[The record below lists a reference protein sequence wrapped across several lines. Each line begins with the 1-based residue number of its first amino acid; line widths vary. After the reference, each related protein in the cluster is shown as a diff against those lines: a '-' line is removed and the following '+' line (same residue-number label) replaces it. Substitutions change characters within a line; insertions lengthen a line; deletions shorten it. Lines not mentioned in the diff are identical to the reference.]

1 MEQRMSH
8 LAILGTQSLG
18 IRLAFLLT
26 VLGTGTCVSS
36 QSKAQSKSQPNS
48 PSASQSAKPSAE
60 SPTQPSGQVVVV
72 CGTSF
77 REAVSG
83 WIDLRRLQG
92 MLVEVI
98 SPEADAAST
107 KEAVKAAF
115 MRLSSP
121 EVGSSLE
128 KTQSLNPAGSVVRSD
143 PKRYLLLVGDTPVI
157 GTRCDV
163 TNQVPTFYV
172 ASKVTEKWGSTPTLP
187 TDFPY
192 ADIEGGG
199 EPEIAVGR
207 LPVDH
212 ASQFTRWLERLKQR
226 EGSVDFG
233 PWRTEV
239 QLVGGVGGF
248 GFVADRAI
256 EAVAR
261 TVVTGVLPN
270 AVRTHV
276 LYGSPGHRFYPSTDT
291 FTQAVVSEFSKGCR
305 FWVYAGHGQVT
316 ALDRVPPGRDGIPVL
331 DRASVQQLK
340 CEAGQSPIALLLAC
354 YTAATDAS
362 EDSLAE
368 SLLFAPGGPVAV
380 IGGSRVTMP
389 YGNAALAVELIH
401 AIYGE
406 EHDCLG
412 DQWLSTQRSLLQSA
426 RFVGKENALGS
437 DVSESDVTE
446 SESPGSDAA
455 NDEISHGDKRIAS
468 AGNGDRPVE
477 DPVPEQSA
485 RVMIDG
491 LASLLSPA
499 GFSLLDERTEHVQL
513 YGLLGD
519 PTQRMIQP
527 EALTISV
534 PAGIDAGGSV
544 NPIVKSPIAGTLKLR
559 IDRPLGASFKG
570 DPNETLIGSFETLVV
585 AGEAVECSV
594 DLPSDVTGPIVLR
607 ATVSNTDG
615 MAVGAAK
622 TIIRR

>member
-1 MEQRMSH
+1 MSQ
-8 LAILGTQSLG
+8 LAILGTRSSG

-26 VLGTGTCVSS
+26 VLGAGIGVPSQSEAQSKT
-36 QSKAQSKSQPNS
+36 QSKAQS
-48 PSASQSAKPSAE
+48 ASQSANPLAG
-60 SPTQPSGQVVVV
+60 SPTQSSGQVVVV
-72 CGTSF
+72 CGESF
-77 REAVSG
+77 REAVSS
-83 WIDLRRLQG
+83 WIDFRLHQG

-98 SPEADAAST
+98 SPKADAAST
-107 KEAVKAAF
+107 KEAVRDAF
-115 MRLSSP
+115 TRLSSA
-121 EVGSSLE
+121 GADAGFE
-128 KTQSLNPAGSVVRSD
+128 KTLSPTPAGRVVDPAGRVLGLS

-163 TNQVPTFYV
+163 KNQVPTFYV
-172 ASKVTEKWGSTPTLP
+172 PSKVTEKWGSTPTLP

-192 ADIEGGG
+192 ADLDGGG
-199 EPEIAVGR
+199 GPEIAVGR
-207 LPVDH
+207 LPVDN

-226 EGSVDFG
+226 EGSSDFG

-261 TVVTGVLPN
+261 TVVTGVLPS

-291 FTQAVVSEFSKGCR
+291 FTQAVVSQFSQGCR

-331 DRASVQQLK
+331 DRASVQRLK
-340 CEAGQSPIALLLAC
+340 CEAGQSPVALLLAC
-354 YTAATDAS
+354 YTAATDAA

-368 SLLFAPGGPVAV
+368 SLLLAPGGPVAV

-406 EHDCLG
+406 EHHSLG

-426 RFVGKENALGS
+426 RFAGNDSAQ
-437 DVSESDVTE
+437 
-446 SESPGSDAA
+446 GSDAQGSDAQGSDAQGSNTA
-455 NDEISHGDKRIAS
+455 NDDVSRDGTSLGDEAKA
-468 AGNGDRPVE
+468 AATNGERPVE
-477 DPVPEQSA
+477 DRVLDQSA

-491 LASLLSPA
+491 LASLLSPP
-499 GFSLLDERTEHVQL
+499 GFSLLEERIEHVQL

-527 EALTISV
+527 EALMISV

-544 NPIVKSPIAGTLKLR
+544 NPIVKSPITGTLMLR

-570 DPNETLIGSFETLVV
+570 DPNETLIGAFET
-585 AGEAVECSV
+585 
-594 DLPSDVTGPIVLR
+594 
-607 ATVSNTDG
+607 
-615 MAVGAAK
+615 
-622 TIIRR
+622 